1 MPTAR
6 ELLEQA
12 EALMRR
18 NRSGRV
24 DTEDVAPAVTVADVA
39 PAPPPIEVHAPEP
52 AAEPLG
58 PEPEALPAGS
68 PAAVPAAQAEG
79 LPPRDEVPVL
89 QDAAVAADDVPVL
102 QDAEPAPDEA
112 PVLQGAAPPVP
123 AAEVSSLDDIPV
135 LTDVVEEI
143 EAPTILEAPWD
154 EGEAS
159 DWGEFDIIEEIEA
172 PSIVD
177 LPEEGGE
184 PSGWGAYDGD
194 TTLGGRAPD
203 SLVVVPPVTYFR
215 DEDARRG
222 TALGAKAMAAAEQRP
237 EATGESGVLVV
248 DESMVH
254 AGLLA
259 TEGAGEPLVAAV
271 TSPASPEA
279 PATPDLA
286 EAGLEAA
293 ARAADAQAGTASYE
307 VVPLGDAELITATV
321 VTPSGPADVP
331 LVAAEPAPVPVPG
344 ELAAPVMPDSAQWQ
358 ALAEEI
364 RMQVLQR
371 IDMFT
376 DAGMQDQLRARLQP
390 IVDRASADLVSA
402 INQHV
407 GQLLRGYVAE
417 AIEREIDKWRGG
429 R

>member
-39 PAPPPIEVHAPEP
+39 PAPPPIEVHAPAEP
-52 AAEPLG
+52 AAEPEARPAAS
-58 PEPEALPAGS
+58 PE
-68 PAAVPAAQAEG
+68 AVPAPQVEG
-79 LPPRDEVPVL
+79 PAPP
-89 QDAAVAADDVPVL
+89 DDVPVL
-102 QDAEPAPDEA
+102 QDAALAPDDV
-112 PVLQGAAPPVP
+112 PVPQDALSPLP

-194 TTLGGRAPD
+194 TTQGGRAPD

-222 TALGAKAMAAAEQRP
+222 ATLGAKAMAAAERRP

-279 PATPDLA
+279 PGTPELA

-293 ARAADAQAGTASYE
+293 ARTADAPASTASYE
-307 VVPLGDAELITATV
+307 VVPLDDAELITATV
-321 VTPSGPADVP
+321 AAPAAPADMP
-331 LVAAEPAPVPVPG
+331 LVAAEPAPG
-344 ELAAPVMPDSAQWQ
+344 ELPAPAMPDSAQWQ

-376 DAGMQDQLRARLQP
+376 DTGMQDQLRARLQP